1 MYLVFSLLQCLSNS
15 EVNRWFA
22 NRRRKQTK
30 RRKVEIESP
39 RSVTIPSLSSSIATT
54 NKHNAL
60 TGLFESEQESN
71 WASKLPLG

>member
-1 MYLVFSLLQCLSNS
+1 MRNDDLGFGVK
-15 EVNRWFA
+15 VNRWFA